1 MPKIVFA
8 LFCLAI
14 LLSSKSFGQIKVG
27 ISNNY
32 PPYNY
37 INAEGELV
45 GFNVDILKAIE
56 DIYHL
61 DLEIV
66 SDSWKNIN
74 HAIENNEIQAIAG
87 AHYPGRPDANY
98 LYSRSVIQTSHC
110 FLYNTKNHK
119 KFSQEVLRTTSR
131 PVVATWE
138 NDVLTH
144 YVLSINPNTEFIF
157 VNSYTKLHEALEREE
172 VLCAISQKIAGIYH
186 AKELGKDYIYSS
198 DNKVLERNM
207 GFKISKNSQQFAR
220 TIDNGLEIIMANGEY
235 QRIYD
240 KWIKNYNITHHGWD
254 YYSRYFLIAA
264 IIAGGIILLLFIVN
278 QILHK
283 RVRAKTMDLQ
293 HQLELNSQI
302 MKELEEQKIKAEE
315 SDRMKSAFLA
325 NMSHEIR
332 TPMNGILGFT
342 HLLKS
347 HENSEN
353 EQEEF
358 IERIEQSGER
368 MLTTINNIIDI
379 SKIEAGIESVK
390 IDEVDIKKVVND
402 LYQFF
407 NPEIRLRNLEF
418 NVRENG
424 TYSSRPFFTDAY
436 KLNSILMNLVKNSVK
451 FTSKGSITIGYS
463 WNGEEADFFVED
475 TGKGIPPEKMKAI
488 FSHFVQA
495 DLSHNRGFE
504 GSGLGLSI
512 SKGYVE
518 MLNGKI
524 HAESEPGKGSTFFV
538 VIPNGQPD
546 Q

>member
-1 MPKIVFA
+1 
-8 LFCLAI
+8 
-14 LLSSKSFGQIKVG
+14 
-27 ISNNY
+27 
-32 PPYNY
+32 
-37 INAEGELV
+37 
-45 GFNVDILKAIE
+45 
-56 DIYHL
+56 
-61 DLEIV
+61 
-66 SDSWKNIN
+66 
-74 HAIENNEIQAIAG
+74 
-87 AHYPGRPDANY
+87 
-98 LYSRSVIQTSHC
+98 
-110 FLYNTKNHK
+110 
-119 KFSQEVLRTTSR
+119 
-131 PVVATWE
+131 
-138 NDVLTH
+138 
-144 YVLSINPNTEFIF
+144 
-157 VNSYTKLHEALEREE
+157 
-172 VLCAISQKIAGIYH
+172 
-186 AKELGKDYIYSS
+186 
-198 DNKVLERNM
+198 
-207 GFKISKNSQQFAR
+207 
-220 TIDNGLEIIMANGEY
+220 MANGEY

-264 IIAGGIILLLFIVN
+264 IIAGSIILLLFIVN

-358 IERIEQSGER
+358 IELIEQSGER